1 MIDRIIELSIRNRGP
16 VIAAGVVLAV
26 WGVYAVYQTP
36 IDAIPNVS
44 ENQLIVFADWP
55 GHSPSEIEE
64 QVTYPLSV
72 ELQGLAGVR
81 VVRSSS
87 EFNFAS
93 LSIILDDS
101 ADFHFARQQVGERL
115 TGAAE
120 NLPQGVRAY
129 LAPDGVA
136 TGQIFWYVVEGRD
149 YDLGRLRSIQDW
161 YVRGQLAS
169 VPGVAEVASVGGH
182 VMEYQI
188 DLEPRR
194 LAELG
199 LSPGIITRAVTEAN
213 ASAGSYVLQKPN
225 AEYLVRGVTMLGA
238 DAEDAPPDPRRIVRE
253 LEQLVVGKSD
263 GRPVLL
269 DEVAKVSIGP
279 RFRRGVLELH
289 GNEAVGGVVL
299 MRYGQNPLEVT
310 QRIHSKIQELSA
322 GLPTGVRIVPVYDR
336 TPLIHG
342 AVATVTGT
350 LFEAIAT
357 ATICV
362 LVVLLHFRTSLVIAV
377 TLPLAAL
384 SAFLAMWAL
393 RRLGIADVQTNIMS
407 LAGIV
412 VSIGVLVDS
421 SIVMAENVMHALH
434 ARFGDRPVRGDL
446 RHLILPACRTI
457 GRPIF
462 FSVAIMLVSFLPV
475 FCLGGI
481 QGKMFR
487 PLAFTKSLA
496 MLSVAILAITLV
508 PALCTIFIR
517 GRLRDERRSWLVRS
531 VTDVYRPVLEYLLDR
546 PAPLVWLLGLTFI
559 AACAPL
565 GHRAALLGM
574 LLLFLALMAALTRT
588 WRGTIFCT
596 LTLTVAALA
605 AERSMRPLGWQKM
618 PPLNEGMVM
627 DMPITVPRAS
637 MTEAA
642 DDLKARDMV
651 LCRFPEVAMVVG
663 KAGRAETPSDP
674 APVDMIETMVDFRP
688 RELWPKRKLPESDAR
703 RQTRSVLDA
712 LIEQGIIEAP
722 ADHAARE
729 AIVADSA
736 GESLVRFD
744 GLMREY
750 AYQRNREFEA
760 SLGPQLARQLVE
772 RMIAR
777 LQPHGVF
784 VHAPTDGEIAQVA
797 QSAIDHADH
806 HLTMSPALDDVTRLA
821 RHAGRHLREM
831 GLIEEGVD
839 QFADRPSPVRRV
851 ADWIGQTLG
860 KPSPT
865 FFTRLTDDVR
875 ISFQSAW
882 QTHAR
887 QLNAELFE
895 RGADNFTR
903 VAMEEILERA
913 NVRDARVAD
922 YLAQVRR
929 FRARPPLAHAG
940 HHQGHR
946 TFAPPDVAPRPELK
960 SLQESLATDMRRHML
975 LWPSTP
981 EELSDPG
988 GELDRTLQ
996 MPGWANV
1003 WTRPIQN
1010 RVDMLFTGVNTD
1022 VGVRVLGRELRDVVD
1037 TSEKIAIVLKQ
1048 LPGAADVMAETVRG
1062 KGYLELRLDRD
1073 QAARAGVAVSE
1084 VNEAIEL
1091 ALGGRIATTVIE
1103 GRERHGVRV
1112 RYARAWRDDEEA
1124 IRRLPIAG
1132 DVPLGEVADVRI
1144 VEGPASIKSE
1154 NGLLR
1159 NYVRLNVRGRS
1170 AVTFVEDARRAV
1182 AERVR
1187 LPEGVYLEWTG
1198 QFEHDVQSL
1207 RTLAWVLPLVVA
1219 LILAIL
1225 YWTYRDLADAL
1236 LMLLAVPGAVAGG
1249 VIFQWLLGYD
1259 FSVTV
1264 LVGYIACFGM
1274 ATSTGIIMLV
1284 YLREAVYR
1292 RGGLERMTL
1301 AELRQAV
1308 MEGAVHRLRP
1318 KLLTEGTTILGLAPM
1333 LWATGVGAEVIKP
1346 MAAPVLGGIL
1356 VADEVIDLLLPVLF
1370 YGVRRLRWRRIH
1382 DSSKDPHGQDEM
1394 TLISEPVTLARET

>member
-1 MIDRIIELSIRNRGP
+1 DRIIEFSIRNRGL
-16 VIAAGVVLAV
+16 VIVAGVVLAV

-55 GHSPSEIEE
+55 GHSPRDIEQ

-93 LSIILDDS
+93 LSIILDDTT
-101 ADFHFARQQVGERL
+101 DFYFARRQVSERL
-115 TGAAE
+115 AAAAE
-120 NLPQGVRAY
+120 DLPDGVHAY

-136 TGQIFWYVVEGRD
+136 TGQIFWYAVEGRG

-188 DLEPRR
+188 DLDPPR
-194 LAELG
+194 LAELNLAAG
-199 LSPGIITRAVTEAN
+199 AVTRAVADAN
-213 ASAGSYVLQKPN
+213 ASAGGYVLQKPN
-225 AEYLVRGVTMLGA
+225 AEYLVRGVTRLGA
-238 DAEDAPPDPRRIVRE
+238 DADDASPDPRQIVRN
-253 LEQLVVGKSD
+253 LEQLVIGKSG

-269 DEVAKVSIGP
+269 SEVAKISIGP

-299 MRYGQNPLEVT
+299 MRYGENPLEVT
-310 QRIHSKIQELSA
+310 QRLHQKIHELSA
-322 GLPTGVRIVPVYDR
+322 GLPDGVRVVPVYDR

-362 LVVLLHFRTSLVIAV
+362 LLVLLHFRTAVVIAV

-384 SAFLAMWAL
+384 GAFIAMWVL
-393 RRLGIADVQTNIMS
+393 RRLGIADIQTNIMS

-412 VSIGVLVDS
+412 ISIGVLVDS
-421 SIVMAENVMHALH
+421 SIVMTENVMHTLH
-434 ARFGDRPVRGDL
+434 GRFGDRPVRGDV
-446 RHLILPACRTI
+446 RHLVLPACRTV

-496 MLSVAILAITLV
+496 MLSVAVLAITLV
-508 PALCTIFIR
+508 PALCTFFIR

-531 VTDVYRPVLEYLLDR
+531 VSDVYRPVLEYLLDR
-546 PAPLVWLLGLTFI
+546 PAPLVWLLALTFI
-559 AACAPL
+559 VACAPL
-565 GHRAALLGM
+565 GHRTVLLAV
-574 LLLFLALMAALTRT
+574 LLLFLALTAALTRT
-588 WRGTIFCT
+588 WRGTLFCT
-596 LTLTVAALA
+596 LTLTLAALA
-605 AERSMRPLGWQKM
+605 AEQGMRPLGWQKM

-637 MTEAA
+637 IAQAA

-674 APVDMIETMVDFRP
+674 APIDMIETMVDFRP
-688 RELWPKRKLPESDAR
+688 RELWPKRKLPQRAAR
-703 RQTRSVLDA
+703 RQTRAVLEA
-712 LIEQGIIEAP
+712 LATRNLIAPP
-722 ADHAARE
+722 ADIAARE
-729 AIVADSA
+729 TIVSEAA

-750 AYQRNREFEA
+750 AYLRNREFETA
-760 SLGPQLARQLVE
+760 LAPQLVRHLVL

-777 LQPHGVF
+777 LQPHGLLA
-784 VHAPTDGEIAQVA
+784 HAPTDGETSQLAQA
-797 QSAIDHADH
+797 LIDHADH
-806 HLTMSPALDDVTRLA
+806 HLSMSPSLDDVTRLS
-821 RHAGRHLREM
+821 RHAAHHMNEMKLVTGR
-831 GLIEEGVD
+831 VD
-839 QFADRPSPVRRV
+839 LFADRPALWQRA
-851 ADWIGQTLG
+851 ADWLGQSLG

-865 FFTRLTDDVR
+865 FFTRLTDDMR
-875 ISFQSAW
+875 EFFDSSW
-882 QTHAR
+882 QTHLR
-887 QLNAELFE
+887 QLNTELQQ
-895 RGADNFTR
+895 RGVDSFTR
-903 VAMEEILERA
+903 LAIEEVLARA
-913 NVRDARVAD
+913 TVRDAGLAD

-929 FRARPPLAHAG
+929 FRARPPLPHAG
-940 HHQGHR
+940 HHPGHR
-946 TFAPPDVAPRPELK
+946 SFARPDVAPQPELK
-960 SLQESLATDMRRHML
+960 ELQESLAADMRGRTL

-1022 VGVRVLGRELRDVVD
+1022 VGVRVLGRQLDDVVNASD
-1037 TSEKIAIVLKQ
+1037 AIAEALKQ

-1062 KGYLELRLDRD
+1062 KGYLEIRVDYKR
-1073 QAARAGVAVSE
+1073 AAQAGVSIAE
-1084 VNEAIEL
+1084 INQAIEL
-1091 ALGGRIATTVIE
+1091 ALGGQVVTKTIE
-1103 GRERHGVRV
+1103 GRQRHGVRV
-1112 RYARAWRDDEEA
+1112 QFSRPWRDDEEA
-1124 IRRLPIAG
+1124 IRRLPVAG
-1132 DVPLGEVADVRI
+1132 DVPLGDVAEVRLA
-1144 VEGPASIKSE
+1144 EGPASIKSE

-1170 AVTFVEDARRAV
+1170 AVTFVDEARRAV

-1187 LPEGVYLEWTG
+1187 LPEGVYVEWTG
-1198 QFEHDVQSL
+1198 QFEHDVRSL

-1225 YWTYRDLADAL
+1225 FWTYRDLADAL
-1236 LMLLAVPGAVAGG
+1236 LMLLAVPGAIAGG

-1284 YLREAVYR
+1284 YLREAVAR
-1292 RGGLERMTL
+1292 RGGLEQMSL
-1301 AELRQAV
+1301 PELRQAV
-1308 MEGAVHRLRP
+1308 IEGAVHRLRP

-1333 LWATGVGAEVIKP
+1333 LWASGVGAEVIKP

-1370 YGVRRLRWRRIH
+1370 YWVRRLRWRRIH
-1382 DSSKDPHGQDEM
+1382 ATQPGGMAGESLTQPKAQP
-1394 TLISEPVTLARET
+1394 TTLAC